1 MNVMK
6 NKMTLFA
13 WTDSK
18 CKVKD
23 RMVAA
28 SSQSA
33 IKQVCRGSVDEAVH
47 DKDDM
52 GFEEMCKELGCE

>member
-1 MNVMK
+1 
-6 NKMTLFA
+6 MTLFA

-18 CKVKD
+18 FKVKD

-33 IKQVCRGSVDEAVH
+33 IKQVCRGSIDQAVH
-47 DKDDM
+47 DKNDMSYDDM
-52 GFEEMCKELGCE
+52 VKELCR